1 LLEGGFCFLH
11 YLPQGRWAFSTLKPP
26 TWGSLSAAK

>member
-11 YLPQGRWAFSTLKPP
+11 YLPQGRWAFSTLKD
-26 TWGSLSAAK
+26 SVQKSV